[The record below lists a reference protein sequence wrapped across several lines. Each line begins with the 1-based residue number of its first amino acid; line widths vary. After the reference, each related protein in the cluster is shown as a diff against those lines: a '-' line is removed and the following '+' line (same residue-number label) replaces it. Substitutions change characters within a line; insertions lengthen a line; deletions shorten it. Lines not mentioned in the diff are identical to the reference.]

1 MQVRSPSRSRFAQL
15 RVLAPVLAAALC
27 YSAAA
32 SALGLGELTLRSSLN
47 QPFRADIA
55 LLDTAGLEESDISAS
70 LGTAEEFSRAG
81 VERSFFLNDLK
92 FSADFSGGRKVIH
105 VSSSKAVT
113 EPYMSFVVQVGR
125 PNGQLLRTFT
135 VLLDPPGMGPGLAER
150 APQRVQAIAASASS
164 QATVAAVDG
173 APTGVPSRVALPPA
187 TEGKRYEVAKGDN
200 LWSIGK
206 RLEQAGTTTPVN
218 ELVRSIR
225 ALNPQS
231 GPLKAGQS
239 LLLPDVAVLPDDS
252 KASAQAGMD
261 AAPDAAK
268 AVEAPLQDAA
278 QLTAAALEN
287 QQLQKRFEEVQAH
300 LQSLEAQVA
309 EKDQQVAQ
317 LQARLAEA
325 PLAEAPLPE
334 APLGQAPLAEA
345 PLTEASPVDAPSPA
359 VTSAEPAT
367 QAPDPV
373 PDAAA
378 SPALAAD
385 TGSWLN
391 ILALV
396 AALLLVTALLLL
408 VRRQRQRKSASLHE
422 AFEPVAVRPVQATT
436 TTPVSTD
443 MAVEQPAPK
452 RAEPAAAPRR
462 EAPTATDALDGAS
475 IYIAYGRFNEAL
487 GILRDGLA
495 KQPERTDLRVRM
507 LEVLGQQGNAKGFAE
522 QEALLLAGGFS
533 AVTLAAIR
541 GRYPTLEPAPVA
553 PVQDLPLASA
563 VATSTKPSQ
572 PAVEPVPVP
581 VLEPELPDVAS
592 SPAPVQPPAKQEQEE
607 VDEFQLNL
615 DDLSMDADWALVS
628 PFDDAPAPKGK
639 PAVPPAVLADTVDPA
654 FTSNLKELP
663 EVFEM
668 PEEQFLSDFADVDD
682 EPFLQQDDTPV
693 GKTQDDIDN
702 DFLDSFIADS
712 DLPELDALTVDFDD
726 LEHQHASA
734 QKLEQAQQYL
744 DEGDTSG
751 ASLLLHE
758 LLREGDDS
766 CKQAARHL
774 LARMDEA

>member
-150 APQRVQAIAASASS
+150 VPQRVQAIAASASS
-164 QATVAAVDG
+164 QATAAAVDG

-325 PLAEAPLPE
+325 PLPE
-334 APLGQAPLAEA
+334 APLGQAPLAQA

-359 VTSAEPAT
+359 VISADPAT
-367 QAPDPV
+367 QSPDPV
-373 PDAAA
+373 PDAAT
-378 SPALAAD
+378 SPALEAD

-391 ILALV
+391 GLALV

-422 AFEPVAVRPVQATT
+422 AFEPVAVQPVQATAAA
-436 TTPVSTD
+436 PVSTGI
-443 MAVEQPAPK
+443 AVEQPAPK
-452 RAEPAAAPRR
+452 RAEPAAVTRR

-522 QEALLLAGGFS
+522 QEALLLGTGFS

-541 GRYPTLEPAPVA
+541 GRYPSLEPAPVA
-553 PVQDLPLASA
+553 PVQPLPLASA
-563 VATSTKPSQ
+563 AATSTMASQ
-572 PAVEPVPVP
+572 PVVEPAPAP
-581 VLEPELPDVAS
+581 DSELPDVAS
-592 SPAPVQPPAKQEQEE
+592 SAAPVQLPAKQEQQE

-628 PFDDAPAPKGK
+628 PFDDTPAPKGK
-639 PAVPPAVLADTVDPA
+639 PAAPPPVSADTVDPA

-682 EPFLQQDDTPV
+682 EPFLQQDDTPA
-693 GKTQDDIDN
+693 GKTQEDIDN

-734 QKLEQAQQYL
+734 QKLEQAQHYL

-774 LARMDEA
+774 LSRMDEA

>member
-55 LLDTAGLEESDISAS
+55 LLDTAGLEESDVSAS

-92 FSADFSGGRKVIH
+92 FSADFSGARKVIH

-150 APQRVQAIAASASS
+150 TPQRVQASAATATS
-164 QATVAAVDG
+164 QAAAAAVDG
-173 APTGVPSRVALPPA
+173 APTGAPSRVALPPA

-239 LLLPDVAVLPDDS
+239 LLLPDGAVLPGDS

-261 AAPDAAK
+261 AAAGGAK
-268 AVEAPLQDAA
+268 TAEALPQDAA

-325 PLAEAPLPE
+325 PLPE
-334 APLGQAPLAEA
+334 APLGQAPLGQAPLAKA
-345 PLTEASPVDAPSPA
+345 PLTEASPADAPSPV
-359 VTSAEPAT
+359 VTSAT
-367 QAPDPV
+367 QVPDPV
-373 PDAAA
+373 PDAAT

-422 AFEPVAVRPVQATT
+422 AFEPVAVRPVQATAT
-436 TTPVSTD
+436 APVSTD

-553 PVQDLPLASA
+553 PVHDLPLASA
-563 VATSTKPSQ
+563 VPTSTMPLQ

-581 VLEPELPDVAS
+581 ELPDVVS
-592 SPAPVQPPAKQEQEE
+592 SPAPVQPPAKHEQQE

-639 PAVPPAVLADTVDPA
+639 PTVPPSVSTDTVDPA

-668 PEEQFLSDFADVDD
+668 PEEQFLSDFADVED